1 MKKMILGSILGLMS
15 AVAFAQGQAP
25 VGEKGEPH
33 KHTRAEVHA
42 AKEACKGQIGKPE
55 DKKAGHEA
63 FKQCMETKGIK
74 HFKHH
79 KPHDGKPGM
88 PHPEGKP
95 MPHKDGVK
103 PPMAPVGKDAPAK
116 PLPPV
121 NVNGQP
127 IPPAPA
133 MPASK

>member
-15 AVAFAQGQAP
+15 AVAFAQGEAP
-25 VGEKGEPH
+25 VGAKGEPH

-42 AKEACKGQIGKPE
+42 AKEACKGQVGKPE

-79 KPHDGKPGM
+79 KPHDGKPGAH
-88 PHPEGKP
+88 HPEGKP
-95 MPHKDGVK
+95 VHKDGH
-103 PPMAPVGKDAPAK
+103 PMPVTKEAPTK

-127 IPPAPA
+127 ILPAPV
-133 MPASK
+133 SK